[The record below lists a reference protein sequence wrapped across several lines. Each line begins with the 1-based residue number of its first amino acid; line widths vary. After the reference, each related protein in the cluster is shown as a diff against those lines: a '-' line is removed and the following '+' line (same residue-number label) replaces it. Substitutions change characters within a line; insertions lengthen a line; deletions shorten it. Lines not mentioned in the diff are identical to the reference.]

1 MKLLPAFSLFIQFS
15 VTKSLTLN
23 FTDKPGDI
31 PDSYN
36 DEDMKNNCYFLD
48 SLNKTLIC
56 ESSDLTGSTF
66 SEFVKIPF
74 EMF

>member
-1 MKLLPAFSLFIQFS
+1 MKLLPAFSLLIQFS

-23 FTDKPGDI
+23 LNDKHGDI
-31 PDSYN
+31 PEGYN
-36 DEDMKNNCYFLD
+36 EDMKNNCYFPD

-66 SEFVKIPF
+66 FDLEKKSS
-74 EMF
+74 

>member
-23 FTDKPGDI
+23 PPDKRGDI
-31 PDSYN
+31 PEGYN
-36 DEDMKNNCYFLD
+36 EDMKNNCYFPD

-74 EMF
+74 KMF